1 MSQPVL
7 ALGAALLTVS
17 GGVWYV
23 PALADLRAGTDRPL
37 SRRTA
42 ATACLSGWSTA
53 GIIAALLMVS
63 EAWWIPCAAAVAGT
77 AVTVGFRIRA
87 AAQHRREAREAARH
101 WAQLGRSAAPGA
113 RPLPKRRRPARRLR
127 TGHRRG
133 HCDTP
138 ADHRPWERPGLADG
152 RRSRRTRRP
161 VPRDRGHVHTD
172 GPSPYRTGG
181 PRAALTLGSARV
193 RAVPTRV
200 RASTPRSTRPRS
212 MTWAFV
218 MESG

>member
-101 WAQLGRSAAPGA
+101 WAQLGRCRPPAPDRSRSAVALLVGSGLATAVATATLLPTIGPGNGPDWLTAAAPAALVGLSLAIAVTYTRMARRRTAPADPA
-113 RPLPKRRRPARRLR
+113 RP
-127 TGHRRG
+127 
-133 HCDTP
+133 
-138 ADHRPWERPGLADG
+138 
-152 RRSRRTRRP
+152 SR
-161 VPRDRGHVHTD
+161 
-172 GPSPYRTGG
+172 
-181 PRAALTLGSARV
+181 
-193 RAVPTRV
+193 
-200 RASTPRSTRPRS
+200 
-212 MTWAFV
+212 
-218 MESG
+218 